1 MSKQSEIKNKIWKNS
16 YPKNVKSEY
25 DIPKQSYIE
34 AIEEIADKY
43 PDNTALYFLGS
54 EFSYKEMKSYIARF
68 ASALKKLNIK
78 KEDKVVI
85 YLPNCPQF
93 VFGYLGALKIGAI
106 TVPINPLFTKS
117 EIQYILNDSEAET
130 VICLDINHRNVL
142 EIKDETKVKNII
154 VTNVADY
161 ISPAKSFLGK
171 LLKKIPSEKYDKNK
185 VHDFRDLMKIDEL
198 ETNIKINP
206 EDLAAIQYTG
216 GTTGLSKGVMLT
228 HGNIVS
234 DRFLAYTM
242 MEQFV
247 DKSGENILALLP
259 FFHIYG
265 QVVLLGNSLAYGH
278 SLLILP
284 KLDLPLLLNSVKK
297 YKSTIFYGIPTLYNA
312 ILKQQ
317 GFEEYLSSVK
327 FFFSGAD
334 FLHSSTVDEWKKKT
348 GKDIIQGYG
357 LSETSPITHVTP
369 FDKVKANS
377 FGIPIPNTHAALIGI
392 KDKKIINKIDAEG
405 ELVINGP
412 QVMQGY
418 WKKDEE
424 NKNAFIKI
432 NNEKWFRTGDLA
444 KFDKDGYFY
453 FVDRI
458 KDIVKYKGY
467 LVVPAEIETLLYKHP
482 KIREAAVIGV
492 PDPQVGETIK
502 AVIVLNEEAKVTAE
516 EIKQWCKDKIAP
528 YKIPKIIEFKQELP
542 KTIIGKVLRR
552 KLRENK

>member
-1 MSKQSEIKNKIWKNS
+1 MKIKYI
-16 YPKNVKSEY
+16 Y
-25 DIPKQSYIE
+25 DFEK
-34 AIEEIADKY
+34 
-43 PDNTALYFLGS
+43 
-54 EFSYKEMKSYIARF
+54 
-68 ASALKKLNIK
+68 
-78 KEDKVVI
+78 
-85 YLPNCPQF
+85 
-93 VFGYLGALKIGAI
+93 
-106 TVPINPLFTKS
+106 PLD
-117 EIQYILNDSEAET
+117 EIQI
-130 VICLDINHRNVL
+130 
-142 EIKDETKVKNII
+142 
-154 VTNVADY
+154 
-161 ISPAKSFLGK
+161 
-171 LLKKIPSEKYDKNK
+171 
-185 VHDFRDLMKIDEL
+185 KIDEL

-284 KLDLPLLLNSVKK
+284 KLDLSLLLNSIKK

-334 FLHSSTVDEWKKKT
+334 FLHSSTADEWKKKT

-392 KDKKIINKIDAEG
+392 KDKEIINKIDTEG

-418 WKKDEE
+418 WKKEEE

-444 KFDKDGYFY
+444 KFDEDGYFY

-482 KIREAAVIGV
+482 KIKEAAVIGV

-502 AVIVLNEEAKVTAE
+502 AVIVLNEETKVTAE
-516 EIKQWCKDKIAP
+516 EIKQWCKEKIAP

-552 KLRENK
+552 KLRESK

>member
-1 MSKQSEIKNKIWKNS
+1 M
-16 YPKNVKSEY
+16 
-25 DIPKQSYIE
+25 
-34 AIEEIADKY
+34 
-43 PDNTALYFLGS
+43 
-54 EFSYKEMKSYIARF
+54 
-68 ASALKKLNIK
+68 
-78 KEDKVVI
+78 
-85 YLPNCPQF
+85 
-93 VFGYLGALKIGAI
+93 
-106 TVPINPLFTKS
+106 
-117 EIQYILNDSEAET
+117 
-130 VICLDINHRNVL
+130 
-142 EIKDETKVKNII
+142 
-154 VTNVADY
+154 
-161 ISPAKSFLGK
+161 
-171 LLKKIPSEKYDKNK
+171 
-185 VHDFRDLMKIDEL
+185 
-198 ETNIKINP
+198 
-206 EDLAAIQYTG
+206 
-216 GTTGLSKGVMLT
+216 
-228 HGNIVS
+228 
-234 DRFLAYTM
+234 
-242 MEQFV
+242 
-247 DKSGENILALLP
+247 
-259 FFHIYG
+259 
-265 QVVLLGNSLAYGH
+265 
-278 SLLILP
+278 
-284 KLDLPLLLNSVKK
+284 
-297 YKSTIFYGIPTLYNA
+297 
-312 ILKQQ
+312 
-317 GFEEYLSSVK
+317 K

-516 EIKQWCKDKIAP
+516 DIKQWCKDKIAP